1 MPRPYSKDFRE
12 KVISHVKKGNSY
24 KDTSIKFDISLHT
37 IFNWNKRYKEEGH
50 YLAKKVGGKKG
61 RLTRELVELYVKSN
75 PNFILSE
82 MGKHFEMTAVGAL
95 YWLKKLG
102 YRYKKKAT
110 HSWKQAQKR
119 GWSIKIKSK
128 K

>member
-1 MPRPYSKDFRE
+1 MPASYSKDFRM
-12 KVISHVKKGNSY
+12 KVMSYVNKGNSCNRA
-24 KDTSIKFDISLHT
+24 SVKFEISANT
-37 IFNWNKRYKEEGH
+37 VRNWYKRYKSEGH

-61 RLTRELVELYVKSN
+61 RVTPQDIASYIETN

-82 MGKHFEMTAVGAL
+82 MGEQFKMSAAGAH

-102 YRYKKKAT
+102 YSYKKKISPT
-110 HSWKQAQKR
+110 WKLAKKNEKN
-119 GWSIKIKSK
+119 ISK